1 VIVAGLGQYRL
12 RGRAGPG
19 FLLGPSAHADGT
31 DLNRTDLNLSYLILG
46 VDLSN
51 QYPTANPPEV
61 LIEGEDYYFEDGLLV
76 MTAAYHKKRGSCC
89 GNECRWCPFE
99 PSHEAGVTKLAA
111 DRTPSS
117 GDGARK
123 KQT

>member
-12 RGRAGPG
+12 RERAGPR
-19 FLLGPSAHADGT
+19 FRLGPSAHADG
-31 DLNRTDLNLSYLILG
+31 TDLNLSYLILG

-99 PSHEAGVTKLAA
+99 PRHQAGITKLAQEV
-111 DRTPSS
+111 SE
-117 GDGARK
+117 ARA
-123 KQT
+123 